1 MYVCKYL
8 YLSSI
13 YHLYIYVCYD
23 ILSIISSRLVSLLF
37 IVRQWLKKSDIACPL
52 PPPSLPP
59 PFPPPVL
66 PWPPPSSPL
75 PSHLPPPSS
84 PMPPPSPPFPLPPGQ
99 NSRLTSEGH
108 IRLGATTTTHI
119 VLSPSRPSVLTVY
132 FKLA

>member
-37 IVRQWLKKSDIACPL
+37 IVRQWLKRSDIACPL

-59 PFPPPVL
+59 PFPF
-66 PWPPPSSPL
+66 PPPFFPDLL
-75 PSHLPPPSS
+75 PRLLCLLTCLLPRL
-84 PMPPPSPPFPLPPGQ
+84 PFLFP
-99 NSRLTSEGH
+99 
-108 IRLGATTTTHI
+108 
-119 VLSPSRPSVLTVY
+119 
-132 FKLA
+132 